1 MKKLAWIAVILSIV
15 GAVFLGLGIAAGG
28 LEAANSIDGIQ
39 IENSS
44 STKMVHQDK
53 IIDKGFHTI
62 KVNAGDMDVKVV
74 ASKDAQAHISYGV
87 LKEKGKL
94 PFTWKVQDQKLIVQE
109 KKENKVGFFFATTTE
124 ENTITISVPQQKE
137 VKLDL
142 EGEDG
147 DYEINRLNLSNLDLI
162 SSSGDITVKDCSI
175 QSSQI
180 QSEDGDIEIKDSF
193 LNQSKIHSED
203 GDMALT
209 GISLQTKLDV
219 ESENGDIDCQVK
231 DIEKMNI
238 HASSENGD
246 ISYQRKD
253 YASNFNQKGNSAW
266 IKVKSEDG
274 DICLK

>member
-15 GAVFLGLGIAAGG
+15 GAVFLGLGIAADG

-39 IENSS
+39 IGNSS

-53 IIDKGFHTI
+53 IIDKDFHTI

-94 PFTWKVQDQKLIVQE
+94 PFTWKVQDQELIVQE
-109 KKENKVGFFFATTTE
+109 KKDNKVGFFFATTTE

-147 DYEINRLNLSNLDLI
+147 DYEINRLNLSNLDLL

-219 ESENGDIDCQVK
+219 ESENGNIDCRVK

-253 YASNFNQKGNSAW
+253 YASNFNQKGNGAW

>member
-39 IENSS
+39 IGNSS

-53 IIDKGFHTI
+53 IIDKDFHTI

-94 PFTWKVQDQKLIVQE
+94 PFTWKVQDQELIVQE

-147 DYEINRLNLSNLDLI
+147 DYEINRLNLSNLDLL

-180 QSEDGDIEIKDSF
+180 Q
-193 LNQSKIHSED
+193 SED

-253 YASNFNQKGNSAW
+253 YASNFNQKGNGAW

>member
-39 IENSS
+39 IGNSS

-53 IIDKGFHTI
+53 IIDKDFHTI

-94 PFTWKVQDQKLIVQE
+94 PFTWKVQDQELIVQE
-109 KKENKVGFFFATTTE
+109 KKDKKVGFFFATTTE

-147 DYEINRLNLSNLDLI
+147 DYEINRLNLSNLDLL

-203 GDMALT
+203 GD
-209 GISLQTKLDV
+209 
-219 ESENGDIDCQVK
+219 IDCQVK

-253 YASNFNQKGNSAW
+253 YASNFNQKGNGAW

>member
-39 IENSS
+39 IGISS

-53 IIDKGFHTI
+53 IIDKDFHTI

-94 PFTWKVQDQKLIVQE
+94 PFTWKVQDQELIVQE
-109 KKENKVGFFFATTTE
+109 KKDNKVGFFFATTTE

-147 DYEINRLNLSNLDLI
+147 DYEINRLNLSNLDLL

-175 QSSQI
+175 QLSQI

-219 ESENGDIDCQVK
+219 ESENGNIDCRVK

-246 ISYQRKD
+246 ISCQRKD
-253 YASNFNQKGNSAW
+253 YASNFNQKGNGAW

>member
-39 IENSS
+39 IGNSS
-44 STKMVHQDK
+44 STKMVYQDK
-53 IIDKGFHTI
+53 IIDKDFHTI

-94 PFTWKVQDQKLIVQE
+94 PFTWKVQDQELIVQE
-109 KKENKVGFFFATTTE
+109 KKDNKVGFFFATTTE

-147 DYEINRLNLSNLDLI
+147 DYEINRLNLSNLDLL